1 MTSKIIP
8 ALDRTEIEVI
18 DDSVVITQTTD
29 GSDYSISFPVIFADE
44 FIRQVVKTIS
54 NSKRSSFEAAIDRER
69 SLLVTD
75 AGLRQKNESGDVH
88 GR

>member
-29 GSDYSISFPVIFADE
+29 GNDYSISFPVIFADE
-44 FIRQVVKTIS
+44 FIRQVVKTIR
-54 NSKRSSFEAAIDRER
+54 NSKQSSYEAAVDRER
-69 SLLVTD
+69 MSSEPDRCLP
-75 AGLRQKNESGDVH
+75 QIIKNGDVH
-88 GR
+88 GG